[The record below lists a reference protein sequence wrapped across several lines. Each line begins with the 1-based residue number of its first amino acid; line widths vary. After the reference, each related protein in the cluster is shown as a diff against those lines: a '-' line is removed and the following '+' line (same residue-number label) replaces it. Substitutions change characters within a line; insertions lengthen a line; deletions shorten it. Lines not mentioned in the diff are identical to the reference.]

1 MMYNQQD
8 MTVCQ
13 IIKAGLKERGLKQKD
28 LAQRIGKSTPA
39 LCTQLNSGYMGA
51 EEWRK
56 MAQAIGYK
64 VVMLDDSLP
73 VPDSTEIQERR
84 LLVLER
90 LDELGRMKEF
100 ATPKMMQKIEERIQ
114 ELRGQLAAG

>member
-1 MMYNQQD
+1 
-8 MTVCQ
+8 
-13 IIKAGLKERGLKQKD
+13 
-28 LAQRIGKSTPA
+28 
-39 LCTQLNSGYMGA
+39 
-51 EEWRK
+51 